1 MPYENYDFYSDDPIE
16 ETSNPIRRKFKS
28 IFAVLILL
36 FGGTYLVQTTLA
48 ANISLNSGAPIE
60 FGQGFTTTV
69 ACSEGDSITIKP
81 QNSFVNASGSGDF
94 YFSGIKASGIPAGC
108 TGKLLSFSAFA
119 NTESSALAIFSGT
132 STTFEITPTG
142 SSFTTLNSGVTL
154 SELTSTSFTATFDTP
169 VQLASAV
176 TKLTVQSAVDANY
189 SNMGSINFAAA
200 DSLGIASMTPIGT
213 SPYTAEMW
221 VRLTTAHTSSGL
233 ILSGSSSLS
242 VYIEPARNEIR
253 IEKWGVGTGR
263 QIFYVP
269 TLSLDTWYHIAVV
282 RDGSNRTQLF
292 LNGAKSTNSFVT
304 DASDYSGAVNAIF
317 PAGAGGELIGKLS
330 NLRLTNT
337 AVYDPTASTITVPT
351 APLTAGTGTLV
362 LLNTTRSN
370 PFLDSSSSPLT
381 VTTSGSPSS
390 STDNPFNYVS

>member
-1 MPYENYDFYSDDPIE
+1 MTYENYDFYSDDPIE

-48 ANISLNSGAPIE
+48 ANIALNSGAPVE
-60 FGQGFTTTV
+60 FGQGITTTV
-69 ACSEGDSITIKP
+69 ACSGSNSITINP
-81 QNSFVNASGSGDF
+81 QNSFVNVSGAGDF

-108 TGKLLSFSAFA
+108 TGILLSFSAYT
-119 NTESSALAIFSGT
+119 NSGSSALAIFGGS

-176 TKLTVQSAVDANY
+176 AKLTVQSATDANY
-189 SNMGSINFAAA
+189 SNMGSISFAAA
-200 DSLGIASMTPIGT
+200 DSLGIASMAAIGT
-213 SPYTAEMW
+213 STYTAEMW
-221 VRLTTAHTSSGL
+221 VKLTTAHTGAALIFSGTD
-233 ILSGSSSLS
+233 SLS
-242 VYIEPARNEIR
+242 MYIETARDQIK
-253 IEKWGVGTGR
+253 IVKWGGGTGQ

-292 LNGAKSTNSFVT
+292 LNGTKSTDAFVT
-304 DASDYSGAVNAIF
+304 DSNNYSGAVNAIF
-317 PAGAGGELIGKLS
+317 PGGAGGNLIGKLS
-330 NLRLTNT
+330 NFRITNT
-337 AVYDPTASTITVPT
+337 AVYDPTASTITVPSS
-351 APLTAGTGTLV
+351 PLTAVSGTLV
-362 LLNTTRSN
+362 LLNTMISN

-381 VTTSGSPSS
+381 VTTEGSPSS
-390 STDNPFNYVS
+390 STDKPFN

>member
-1 MPYENYDFYSDDPIE
+1 MTYENYDFYSDDPIE

-28 IFAVLILL
+28 IFAVLMLL

-48 ANISLNSGAPIE
+48 ANIALNSGAPVE
-60 FGQGFTTTV
+60 FGQGITTTV
-69 ACSEGDSITIKP
+69 ACSGSNSITINP
-81 QNSFVNASGSGDF
+81 QNSFVNVSGAGDF

-108 TGKLLSFSAFA
+108 TGILLSFSAYT
-119 NTESSALAIFSGT
+119 NSGSSALAIFGGS

-176 TKLTVQSAVDANY
+176 AKLTVQSATDANY
-189 SNMGSINFAAA
+189 SNMGSISFAAA
-200 DSLGIASMTPIGT
+200 DSLGIASMAAIGT
-213 SPYTAEMW
+213 STYTAEMW
-221 VRLTTAHTSSGL
+221 VKLTTAHTGAALIFSGTD
-233 ILSGSSSLS
+233 SLS
-242 VYIEPARNEIR
+242 MYIETARDQIK
-253 IEKWGVGTGR
+253 IVKWGGGTGQ

-292 LNGAKSTNSFVT
+292 LNGTKSTDAFVT
-304 DASDYSGAVNAIF
+304 DSNNYSGAVNAIF
-317 PAGAGGELIGKLS
+317 PGGAGGNLIGKLS
-330 NLRLTNT
+330 NFRITNT
-337 AVYDPTASTITVPT
+337 AVYDPTASTITVPSS
-351 APLTAGTGTLV
+351 PLTVVSGTLV
-362 LLNTTRSN
+362 LLNTMISN

-381 VTTSGSPSS
+381 VTTEGSPSS
-390 STDNPFNYVS
+390 STDKPFN